1 MASKR
6 RPRLSDTLK
15 ASADPAGCT
24 GMCTALPPTPPPAS
38 FDAVV
43 EGIDAPSADIR
54 ILRLRLNNTMR
65 LSYRAGHYAD
75 LAVAGLPA
83 RSYSIANA
91 PDANGTTDRLEFHIR
106 NTGGVASQHV
116 ATQLKIGDTVTVT
129 APMGHATLAPGCVK
143 PIIAIA
149 GGMGLSPMKAI
160 VESAL
165 NTGHPGPVTL
175 YWGVNHGDDLYM
187 ADHFRALQATHAQFR
202 FVPVVRD
209 DQSRP
214 ADAQAGMVG
223 DVVIRDHAD
232 LSGLSLYVAGPPP
245 MVSAII
251 PQLLAHKAHRGDIHT
266 DDSSARAGGL
276 GRQPTGTQSSGTQPS

>member
-15 ASADPAGCT
+15 ASADPAAAHTSGSCT
-24 GMCTALPPTPPPAS
+24 GMCAALPPAPPPAPL
-38 FDAVV
+38 DAVV

-54 ILRLRLNNTMR
+54 ILRLRLNNNAR
-65 LSYRAGHYAD
+65 LTYRAGHYAD

-91 PDANGTTDRLEFHIR
+91 PDANGTADRLEFHIR
-106 NTGGVASQHV
+106 NTGGAASQHV
-116 ATQLKIGDTVTVT
+116 ATQLKIGDNVTIT
-129 APMGHATLAPGCVK
+129 APMGNATLAPGCVK

-175 YWGVNHGDDLYM
+175 YWGVNHGDDLYL
-187 ADHFRALQATHAQFR
+187 ANHFRTLQATHPTFR
-202 FVPVVRD
+202 FVPVVQD
-209 DQSRP
+209 DKSRP
-214 ADAQAGMVG
+214 TDAQGGMVG
-223 DVVIRDHAD
+223 DVVIHDHAD
-232 LSGLSLYVAGPPP
+232 LSGASIYVAGPPP
-245 MVSAII
+245 MVSAVI

-266 DDSSARAGGL
+266 DDSAARAGGL
-276 GRQPTGTQSSGTQPS
+276 GRQPTGHHP

>member
-1 MASKR
+1 M
-6 RPRLSDTLK
+6 SDTLK

-24 GMCTALPPTPPPAS
+24 GMCAALPPTPPPAA

-54 ILRLRLNNTMR
+54 IIRLRLNNNAR
-65 LSYRAGHYAD
+65 LAYRAGQYAD

-91 PDANGTTDRLEFHIR
+91 PDANGTTDHLEFHIR
-106 NTGGVASQHV
+106 NTGGAASQHV
-116 ATQLKIGDTVTVT
+116 ATQLKIGDTATIT

-165 NTGHPGPVTL
+165 NTGHPGPITL
-175 YWGVNHGDDLYM
+175 YWGANYGDDLYI
-187 ADHFRALQATHAQFR
+187 ADHFRALQTAHPTFR
-202 FVPVVRD
+202 FVSVVRD
-209 DQSRP
+209 DKSRP

-223 DVVIRDHAD
+223 DVVIHDHAD
-232 LSGLSLYVAGPPP
+232 LSGASIYVAGPPP
-245 MVSAII
+245 MVSAIL
-251 PQLLAHKAHRGDIHT
+251 PQLLAHNAQRGDIHT

-276 GRQPTGTQSSGTQPS
+276 GRQPAGTQSGGTQPS